1 MRRRL
6 PMVTGLAGLLV
17 VAAADSVL
25 HERAL
30 GVIATASA
38 QESEEEFDDE
48 EYVEDESAAEDE
60 SETDEDASWEDEEE
74 SSDESATDDSDAT
87 EAEEQTAPD
96 DTAASEAPISLPA
109 NDAAPG
115 SKRDRVFQAIVES
128 TKEAVPALEGH
139 VFKSSDR
146 LSDLG
151 ANSVDRAE
159 IVMMTMERLAV
170 SVPRT
175 ELAGVETIS
184 DLAAAIAAKLP

>member
-6 PMVTGLAGLLV
+6 PIVTGLAGLLV

-25 HERAL
+25 HERAF

-60 SETDEDASWEDEEE
+60 SQTDEDASWEEEEE
-74 SSDESATDDSDAT
+74 SSDDSATDDSNAVET
-87 EAEEQTAPD
+87 EQPTAPEE
-96 DTAASEAPISLPA
+96 TAQPT
-109 NDAAPG
+109 NDAAPV

-128 TKEAVPALEGH
+128 TKEVLPALEGH
-139 VFKSSDR
+139 VFKPSDR

-151 ANSVDRAE
+151 ANSVERSE
-159 IVMMTMERLAV
+159 IAMMTMERLAV
-170 SVPRT
+170 SIPRQ
-175 ELAGVETIS
+175 
-184 DLAAAIAAKLP
+184 DLIAIMATDIGAMADGIAAKLP

>member
-25 HERAL
+25 HERAF

-60 SETDEDASWEDEEE
+60 SQTDEDASWEEEEE
-74 SSDESATDDSDAT
+74 SSDDSATDDSNAVET
-87 EAEEQTAPD
+87 EQPTAPEE
-96 DTAASEAPISLPA
+96 TAQPT
-109 NDAAPG
+109 NDAASV

-128 TKEAVPALEGH
+128 TKEVLPALEGH
-139 VFKSSDR
+139 VFKPSDR

-151 ANSVDRAE
+151 ANSVERSE
-159 IVMMTMERLAV
+159 IAMMTMERLAV
-170 SVPRT
+170 SIPRQ
-175 ELAGVETIS
+175 
-184 DLAAAIAAKLP
+184 DLIAIMATDIGAMADGITAKLP